1 MAARLSGRPP
11 RESLIIGVMMNTR
24 GLMDR
29 CQYWLR
35 FRNYP
40 QASVFH
46 AGPDGCGY
54 NLHHYAD
61 IAAPAAGY

>member
-46 AGPDGCGY
+46 AGP
-54 NLHHYAD
+54 
-61 IAAPAAGY
+61 